1 MYSKSSQLREDQE
14 PELHNMRLLKGI
26 LVYLIIVLILMPQY
40 FGIHLGYDLTCS
52 RVADLLLLAY
62 MLLCPMVMTIFW
74 RSATRCAIFYPL
86 MVYLFVAAYTMVLR
100 VDPNAF
106 FLVFLEVL
114 TLFLMIFG
122 IRYVLGYKK
131 ALRIIVNCAYF
142 LSIYGFIEYICGKS
156 LYLQFLCTMPTNVTN
171 YYRSG
176 HYRIMGPCG
185 HSLGYGLL
193 LLIFIAVIS
202 YDPDRDELYLFHKPL
217 LLAMLLLNVFLT
229 GSRST
234 LGIAGFECFLILL
247 FSKGTSVKKTLLFS
261 VILLIS
267 FLTMLFMLQNTGIG
281 KYFMGQIMS
290 IVDQFF
296 GTSYA
301 KRYGIDSTT
310 LQNSTNYR
318 KMLPYIFTLDW
329 LNPIIGRGNKFHG
342 AEIQGVYIHSIDNY
356 YVSQFIKYA
365 YPGLISYVLFI
376 LTAMTTL
383 IHEICKYKSGLAKM
397 VLIGTFCYFLN
408 LWWLDALQTLK
419 FVYLLLA
426 VFFAYQQER
435 KDREKRL
442 LTREKEKSAQK
453 KALGEAI

>member
-1 MYSKSSQLREDQE
+1 MK
-14 PELHNMRLLKGI
+14 LLKGI
-26 LVYLIIVLILMPQY
+26 LVYLILTLILMPQY
-40 FGIHLGYDLTCS
+40 FGLHLGYDLTCT
-52 RVADLLLLAY
+52 RLADLLFLGYIL
-62 MLLCPMVMTIFW
+62 MCPMVMTIFW

-86 MVYLFVAAYTMVLR
+86 MLYLFVAAYTMVLR
-100 VDPNAF
+100 VEPNAF
-106 FLVFLEVL
+106 FMVFLEVF
-114 TLFLMIFG
+114 TTFLMIFG

-131 ALRIIVNCAYF
+131 ALKLIVGCAYF
-142 LSIYGFIEYICGKS
+142 LAIYGFIEYIYGKS

-202 YDPDRDELYLFHKPL
+202 YDPERDELYLFHRPV
-217 LLAMLLLNVFLT
+217 LLAMLLINVFLT

-234 LGIAGFECFLILL
+234 LGIAAMECFLILL
-247 FSKGTSVKKTLLFS
+247 FSKGTSLKKTLVFS
-261 VILLIS
+261 VLLLS
-267 FLTMLFMLQNTGIG
+267 VFLALLFMLQNTGIG
-281 KYFMGQIMS
+281 KYFMGQLMS
-290 IVDQFF
+290 IVDQFC
-296 GTSYA
+296 GTNYA
-301 KRYGIDSTT
+301 EKYGIDSTT

-318 KMLPYIFTLDW
+318 KMLPYIFKLDW
-329 LNPIIGRGNKFHG
+329 LNPIVGRGNRFNG

-365 YPGLISYVLFI
+365 YPGLICYILF
-376 LTAMTTL
+376 LLTTL
-383 IHEICKYKSGLAKM
+383 SVLIYEIYRYKSGLAKM

-426 VFFAYQQER
+426 VFFAYQLER
-435 KDREKRL
+435 KDIEKRML
-442 LTREKEKSAQK
+442 RETLK
-453 KALGEAI
+453 KQAPMEI